1 MIRLLIGCLAAL
13 ALAGAAAAGG
23 DPVAGQRKSDD
34 ERCQECHGH
43 DGNAGDIED
52 GVGNIGKFPK
62 LAGQFPEYIVKQ
74 IRNFRSGERNHEF
87 MTLMARSVGDADLAD
102 IAAYFAG
109 QKRMQGDGGG
119 NPRGRELFVRGDPGR
134 NIAPCAA
141 CHGEA
146 GKGSVA
152 GGAVAPV
159 IGGQHRRYLHKQL
172 VEWRA
177 GERRNSPGG
186 VMNGIAAGLTD
197 ADIDALVDYVSGL

>member
-1 MIRLLIGCLAAL
+1 M
-13 ALAGAAAAGG
+13 LAGPLAAAG
-23 DPVAGQRKSDD
+23 DPLLGKQKSED

-43 DGNAGDIED
+43 DGNASDIED

-62 LAGQFPEYIVKQ
+62 LAGQFPEYIAKQ

-87 MTLMARSVGDADLAD
+87 MAQMARSVGDADLAD
-102 IAAYFAG
+102 IAAYFASRN
-109 QKRMQGDGGG
+109 RMQGDGVARDG
-119 NPRGRELFVRGDPGR
+119 RGKELFIHGDAAR

-141 CHGEA
+141 CHGER
-146 GKGSVA
+146 GKGAIV
-152 GGAVAPV
+152 GGVVTPA

-186 VMNGIAAGLTD
+186 VMNGVAKALSD
-197 ADIDALVDYVSGL
+197 AEIEALSEYISGL